1 MKNPTFGFPSTT
13 TITCV
18 EASESGV
25 EDACAAF
32 CVQRLLLRPGRSGE
46 QPCPLRCSEGRM
58 AERRAGRTRQTL
70 PVRMPWPVQHEQRD
84 PHDARQRA
92 CLARTP
98 CQRRRLLR
106 LGELGQTN
114 FRRFT
119 DSRPAGSTCWVPVY
133 ACVKTERHV
142 VDLKLHVACG
152 SARGSPRPS
161 QAQPEKATLA
171 SAARRRRARTARQ
184 ARTRH
189 ACTCRP
195 WRR

>member
-1 MKNPTFGFPSTT
+1 MRSPTFGFPLTT

-18 EASESGV
+18 EPFESGEV
-25 EDACAAF
+25 DARSPI

-70 PVRMPWPVQHEQRD
+70 PVRMPWPLQHEQRD

-133 ACVKTERHV
+133 ACVKTERY
-142 VDLKLHVACG
+142 VAT
-152 SARGSPRPS
+152 SSSPWLADQHEVHQS
-161 QAQPEKATLA
+161 QAKHGQRKPHRHQRHDVIGQGQHVEQGLTTCVR
-171 SAARRRRARTARQ
+171 AA
-184 ARTRH
+184 H
-189 ACTCRP
+189 
-195 WRR
+195 